1 MGEPLTP
8 DLKLTAEEALKEAS
22 NFLRG
27 TIAVGLDDPVTGALS
42 EEDAKLLKFH
52 GSYQQDDRDLR
63 VERQRQ
69 KLEPA
74 YLFMV
79 RVRMPGGVC
88 TPAQWLAMDAL
99 ARSHANGTLR
109 ITTRQTFQFHGVLKR
124 HLKPLIAGINQALLN
139 TLAAC
144 GDVNRNVICHNNPY
158 LTPVHGEVYRLARAI
173 SDHLLPRTRA
183 YRELWLDEK
192 PSADTVPDEEPL
204 YGPTYLPRK
213 FKIGLA
219 VPPVNDVDVFAQ
231 DLGFIAVAEGARL
244 VGFNVAVGGGM
255 GMSHGDP
262 ATYPRLAEVIG
273 FCPPE
278 KAVQVAEEVVK
289 VQRDYGDRTNRKHAR
304 LKYTIDD
311 RGVAWFRHTLEQ
323 RLGWRLGEPRPFR
336 FERTGDGY
344 GWVQGRD
351 GRWHLTL
358 FIMSGRV
365 KDTQEVRLMTALRE
379 VAKFHDGDF
388 RLTANQNVIIA
399 NVKPANKARIDE
411 LLQAHGVSLQEDMS
425 ALRLNALSCVALPT
439 CGLAM
444 AESERWL
451 PDLVERLE
459 RLLERL
465 GLKEEPILLRVTGCP
480 NGCARPYLAEIGLVG
495 KSLGRYNLYLGADF
509 AGERLNQLYREN
521 VAQEEVVDVLA
532 PLLER
537 YARERRKAEHFGD
550 FVIRAGYVK
559 PVRNG
564 KAFHDA
570 A

>member
-27 TIAVGLDDPVTGALS
+27 TIAIGLDDPVTGALS

-158 LTPVHGEVYRLARAI
+158 LTPVHEEVYRLARAI

-289 VQRDYGDRTNRKHAR
+289 V
-304 LKYTIDD
+304 
-311 RGVAWFRHTLEQ
+311 
-323 RLGWRLGEPRPFR
+323 
-336 FERTGDGY
+336 
-344 GWVQGRD
+344 
-351 GRWHLTL
+351 
-358 FIMSGRV
+358 
-365 KDTQEVRLMTALRE
+365 
-379 VAKFHDGDF
+379 
-388 RLTANQNVIIA
+388 
-399 NVKPANKARIDE
+399 
-411 LLQAHGVSLQEDMS
+411 
-425 ALRLNALSCVALPT
+425 
-439 CGLAM
+439 
-444 AESERWL
+444 
-451 PDLVERLE
+451 
-459 RLLERL
+459 
-465 GLKEEPILLRVTGCP
+465 
-480 NGCARPYLAEIGLVG
+480 
-495 KSLGRYNLYLGADF
+495 
-509 AGERLNQLYREN
+509 
-521 VAQEEVVDVLA
+521 
-532 PLLER
+532 
-537 YARERRKAEHFGD
+537 
-550 FVIRAGYVK
+550 
-559 PVRNG
+559 
-564 KAFHDA
+564 
-570 A
+570 